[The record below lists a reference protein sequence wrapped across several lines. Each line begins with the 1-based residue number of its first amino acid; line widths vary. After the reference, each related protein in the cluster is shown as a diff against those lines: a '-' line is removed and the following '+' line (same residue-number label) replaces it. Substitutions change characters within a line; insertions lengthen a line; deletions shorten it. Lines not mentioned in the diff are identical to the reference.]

1 MQNVLQDLLL
11 VAKNRGLSQAE
22 LAAAA
27 GVHPVTLSRAASSG
41 KCQLSTVQS
50 IAAHLG
56 MRLVAVPDS
65 SLAEGLSKGD
75 LF

>member
-1 MQNVLQDLLL
+1 MRSLLKDLLS
-11 VAKNRGLSQAE
+11 VARDRGLSQAD

-27 GVHPVTLSRAASSG
+27 GVHPVTLSRAISTG
-41 KCQLSTVQS
+41 KCQLSTVEA
-50 IAAHLG
+50 IATYLG
-56 MRLVAVPDS
+56 MRLIAVPDN